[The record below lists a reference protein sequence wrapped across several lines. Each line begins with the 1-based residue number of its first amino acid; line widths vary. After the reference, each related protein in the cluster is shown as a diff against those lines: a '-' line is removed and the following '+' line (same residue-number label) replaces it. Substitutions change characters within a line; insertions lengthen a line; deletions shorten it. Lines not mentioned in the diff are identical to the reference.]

1 MATCE
6 PRRWASASCRV
17 AVGRGYVWGMAAP
30 PARVRGAVLPAG
42 LWPMARGLAHPAVLT
57 LVLGAV
63 FSYLAGDTVRAGCLL
78 ALGVALAWDRARRG
92 VARPPAAAGEGT
104 PGTSG
109 RAGVL
114 PDEPAGRRRAA
125 VRGLR
130 VPAVGAAVAY
140 SLVVGWFPRYSWPAT
155 IAVTIPCAAAVL
167 IAWRVAAD
175 SAGEPGRLPRA
186 GMAAWALVG
195 AGAAAWELTALAL
208 QPTLGTDS
216 PAHPTL
222 SYLANPVLAS
232 AAGRPAVLFGWLAL
246 GWYLARR

>member
-1 MATCE
+1 
-6 PRRWASASCRV
+6 
-17 AVGRGYVWGMAAP
+17 MAAP
-30 PARVRGAVLPAG
+30 PARVGRAVLPAG
-42 LWPMARGLAHPAVLT
+42 RWRMARGLAHPAVLT

-78 ALGVALAWDRARRG
+78 AVGVALAWDRARRG
-92 VARPPAAAGEGT
+92 VARLSAGAGDST

-114 PDEPAGRRRAA
+114 PAEPAGRRRAA
-125 VRGLR
+125 ARGLR
-130 VPAVGAAVAY
+130 LLAVVAAVAY
-140 SLVVGWFPRYSWPAT
+140 SLVVGWFARYSWPAT
-155 IAVTIPCAAAVL
+155 ITVAIPAAAAVL

-175 SAGEPGRLPRA
+175 SPGEPGRLPRT

-222 SYLANPVLAS
+222 SYLANPILAS
-232 AAGRPAVLFGWLAL
+232 VPARPAVLFGWLAL